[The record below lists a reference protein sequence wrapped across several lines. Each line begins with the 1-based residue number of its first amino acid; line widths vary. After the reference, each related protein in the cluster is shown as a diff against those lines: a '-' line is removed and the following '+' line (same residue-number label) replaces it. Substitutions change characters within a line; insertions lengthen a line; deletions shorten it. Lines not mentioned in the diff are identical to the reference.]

1 MFSGNKNMNN
11 RVIEVVTFKLNKGV
25 SEEDF
30 LKTVT
35 ASSEFI
41 STLDGLI
48 SRRLSCDSEGN
59 WLEHVEWESLAHAE
73 AASVEFGKA
82 EEVKPFIKMIDT
94 QSLKMSHNRLLAS
107 VQ

>member
-1 MFSGNKNMNN
+1 M
-11 RVIEVVTFKLNKGV
+11 
-25 SEEDF
+25 
-30 LKTVT
+30 
-35 ASSEFI
+35 

-73 AASVEFGKA
+73 AASVEFMKA
-82 EEVKPFIKMIDT
+82 EEVKPLVKMIDT
-94 QSLKMSHNRLLAS
+94 SHVKMSHNRLLAS